1 MRGEGP
7 GFPLQRHQHLLP
19 RAAES
24 RERGRAA
31 ACQAPSCS
39 VMPPQA
45 QNVCFVSG
53 PQWQRGVPAGPTGM
67 ALHGFFSCI
76 SIPCQLGPRAS
87 LAWGALAHPI
97 SPLGFSVGTDH
108 MKDVDPQTR
117 TDAIPQQSG
126 TGARLCPPIPP
137 SGCGTSPPPQAG
149 TGAAGIPW
157 DLTHFCAS
165 PAPPPLDK
173 QLSSMLR
180 GEPWAAAPRQ
190 GIPQQAQGQP
200 ATTKLWGGVVEPP
213 RPGGTS
219 SPMLTH
225 SRAAMRGELGP
236 TPARGEASRDV

>member
-19 RAAES
+19 TAAES

-53 PQWQRGVPAGPTGM
+53 PQWQHAVPAGPTGM

-108 MKDVDPQTR
+108 MKDVAPQTR

-126 TGARLCPPIPP
+126 TGAEASSRPRAVGHLLRHRQGPGQQGSP
-137 SGCGTSPPPQAG
+137 GTSLTSEHPQHPHHWTSGYPACCG
-149 TGAAGIPW
+149 GSPGLQPHGKGSRSRLRGSRQQQSFGAAW
-157 DLTHFCAS
+157 LNHLVQEEHL
-165 PAPPPLDK
+165 PPC
-173 QLSSMLR
+173 
-180 GEPWAAAPRQ
+180 
-190 GIPQQAQGQP
+190 
-200 ATTKLWGGVVEPP
+200 
-213 RPGGTS
+213 
-219 SPMLTH
+219 
-225 SRAAMRGELGP
+225 SRTAGLP
-236 TPARGEASRDV
+236 